1 MQELFP
7 LAAGAL
13 IGLAVQRL
21 RSPRLR
27 AGVLVILCLVFGVL
41 ASYVSGELA
50 ESWGFVSIDAMLVW
64 ADALAAVVAAA
75 LWRRRTTTTR

>member
-7 LAAGAL
+7 LATGAL

-27 AGVLVILCLVFGVL
+27 AGVLIVLCLIFGAL
-41 ASYVSGELA
+41 ASFVSGELA
-50 ESWGFVSIDAMLVW
+50 ESWGFVSIDTVLVW
-64 ADALAAVVAAA
+64 VGALVSVVAVAW
-75 LWRRRTTTTR
+75 WRRRVTTTR